1 MKEGDRMKQT
11 VVGILAHVDSGKT
24 TLSEA
29 LMYVSGAI
37 KKLGRVD
44 HKDSFLDNFQLE
56 RDRGITIFSKQ
67 AVMQYEDTRFT
78 LLDTPGH
85 VDFSAETERTLQVLD
100 YAILVVS
107 GTDGV
112 QSHTATLWKLLRKYR
127 VPCFV
132 FVNKMDMDG
141 AEKGRVLSDLKEKL
155 SDRCVDFSD
164 EKESLDENIA
174 LCDERLLEEYDKS
187 GIIDDKSILAAIE
200 KRRVFPCLFGSAL
213 KLDGVEEFL
222 RLLVRYTSEKH
233 YGDEFAARVYKISE
247 DKQGGRLTWMK
258 ITGGKL
264 KVRDILQSDRNKENE
279 KISQIRIYSG
289 EKYTAPDEAEGGT
302 VCAVTGI
309 SFTRPGDGLGT
320 ESDGVLPVLEPVLTY
335 SVRLPEEIDAHTAL
349 SKLRILEAEDPQLRV
364 VWNERHG
371 EIQMQLMGEIQLEI
385 LKSIIEDRF
394 GFSVGFGQGSI
405 IYKETIADT
414 VEGAGHFEPLRHYA
428 EVHLLLK
435 PLKRD
440 SGLIFRTECPED
452 ELDKNWQRLILTH
465 LYEKVHLGVLTG
477 SPITDIEIVLKA
489 GKAHPKH
496 TEGGDFRQATYRA
509 VRQGLRSAES
519 ILLEPV
525 FRFTLSVPAENIG
538 RAMNDITRMSGTFDP
553 PETDGDTA
561 VLTGTAP
568 VSEMRGYTKELMQYT
583 HGEGRLSTVF
593 KGYEPCHNA
602 EEVIAGIG
610 YDADSDL
617 DNTADSVFCSHGA
630 GHTVKWDE
638 APAHMHLPSVLQQ
651 KPTDTSSS
659 PSARDLSRYKSQ
671 KDIFALDKELM
682 SIFEKTYGPVRRKQY
697 SEPKRYKTV
706 EYDPKKK
713 KKNLPADFNGVEYV
727 LVDGYNV
734 IHAWDHLREMVA
746 EHMEVARNLLINTL
760 CNYQGYKKCE
770 LILVFDAYKIKGHQ
784 REVEKFN
791 NITIVYTKE
800 AETAD
805 MYIERASYK
814 LAKNNRVRVVTSDG
828 MEQLIILG
836 NGAIRV
842 SAREFFDEI
851 KAAEEEIRSI
861 ITGE

>member
-1 MKEGDRMKQT
+1 MKQT

-24 TLSEA
+24 TLSEGM
-29 LMYVSGAI
+29 MYISGAI

-67 AVMQYEDTRFT
+67 AVMRYDDTRFT

-107 GTDGV
+107 GTNGV
-112 QSHTATLWKLLRKYR
+112 QSHTVTLWRLLGKYR
-127 VPCFV
+127 IPCFI

-141 AEKGRVLSDLKEKL
+141 AEKDVVLADLKNKL
-155 SDRCVDFSD
+155 SERCVDFSD
-164 EKESLDENIA
+164 NPDALYENIA
-174 LCDERLLEEYDKS
+174 LCDERLLEEFDAS
-187 GIIDDKSILAAIE
+187 GIIGDKSIASAIE

-222 RLLVRYTSEKH
+222 RLLVRFTVAKR
-233 YGDEFAARVYKISE
+233 YGEEFAARVYKISE

-264 KVRDILQSDRNKENE
+264 KVRDILKSDRNTDNE
-279 KISQIRIYSG
+279 KVSQIRIYSG
-289 EKYTAPDEAEGGT
+289 EKFSAPDEVESGT

-309 SFTRPGDGLGT
+309 GFTRPGDGLGA
-320 ESDGVLPVLEPVLTY
+320 EGDGILPVLEPVLTY
-335 SVRLPEEIDAHTAL
+335 SVQLPEGIDAHTAL
-349 SKLRILEAEDPQLRV
+349 SKLRILEAEDPQLKV
-364 VWNERHG
+364 VWNERYG

-385 LKSIIEDRF
+385 LRSIIGERF

-405 IYKETIADT
+405 IYKETVADI
-414 VEGAGHFEPLRHYA
+414 VEGVGHFEPLRHYA

-440 SGLIFRTECPED
+440 SGLVFKTECPED
-452 ELDKNWQRLILTH
+452 DLDKNWQRLILTH
-465 LYEKVHLGVLTG
+465 LYEKTHLGVLTG
-477 SPITDIEIVLKA
+477 SPVTDIEIVLKA
-489 GKAHPKH
+489 GRAHPKH

-509 VRQGLRSAES
+509 VRQGLRSAQS
-519 ILLEPV
+519 LLLEPV

-553 PETDGDTA
+553 PETDGNTA
-561 VLTGTAP
+561 TLSGTAP
-568 VSEMRGYTKELMQYT
+568 VSEMRGYTKELIQYT
-583 HGEGRLSTVF
+583 HGAGRLSTAF

-602 EEVIAGIG
+602 EEVIAAIG

-638 APAHMHLPSVLQQ
+638 VPQHMHLPSVLRDKQAELS
-651 KPTDTSSS
+651 PAPSS
-659 PSARDLSRYKSQ
+659 RDLSRYKSQ

-682 SIFEKTYGPVRRKQY
+682 SIFEQTYGPVRRKQY

-734 IHAWDHLREMVA
+734 IHAWDHLRELVT

-784 REVEKFN
+784 REVEKFS

-842 SAREFFDEI
+842 SAREFYDAI
-851 KAAEEEIRSI
+851 KAAEEEIRKI
-861 ITGE
+861 IRQE

>member
-1 MKEGDRMKQT
+1 MKQT

-24 TLSEA
+24 TLSEGM
-29 LMYVSGAI
+29 MYISGAI

-67 AVMQYEDTRFT
+67 AIMQYDDTRFT

-107 GTDGV
+107 GTNGV
-112 QSHTATLWKLLRKYR
+112 QSHTVTLWRLLGKYR
-127 VPCFV
+127 IPCFI

-141 AEKGRVLSDLKEKL
+141 AEKDVVLADLKDKL
-155 SDRCVDFSD
+155 SERCVDFSD
-164 EKESLDENIA
+164 NPDALYENIA
-174 LCDERLLEEYDKS
+174 LCDERLLEEFDAS
-187 GIIDDKSILAAIE
+187 GIIGDKSIASAIE

-222 RLLVRYTSEKH
+222 RLLVRFTVAKR
-233 YGDEFAARVYKISE
+233 YGEEFAARVYKISE

-264 KVRDILQSDRNKENE
+264 KVRDILKSDRNADNE
-279 KISQIRIYSG
+279 KVSQIRIYSG
-289 EKYTAPDEAEGGT
+289 EKFSAPDEVESGT

-309 SFTRPGDGLGT
+309 GFTRPGDGLGA
-320 ESDGVLPVLEPVLTY
+320 EGDGILPVLEPVLTY
-335 SVRLPEEIDAHTAL
+335 SVQLPEGIDAHTAL
-349 SKLRILEAEDPQLRV
+349 SKLRILEAEDPQLKV
-364 VWNERHG
+364 VWNERYG

-385 LKSIIEDRF
+385 LRSIIGERF

-405 IYKETIADT
+405 IYKETVADI
-414 VEGAGHFEPLRHYA
+414 VEGVGHFEPLRHYA

-440 SGLIFRTECPED
+440 SGLVFKTECPED
-452 ELDKNWQRLILTH
+452 DLDKNWQRLILTH
-465 LYEKVHLGVLTG
+465 LYEKTHLGVLTG
-477 SPITDIEIVLKA
+477 SPVTDIEIVLKA

-509 VRQGLRSAES
+509 VRQGLRSAQS
-519 ILLEPV
+519 LLLEPV

-553 PETDGDTA
+553 PETDGNTA
-561 VLTGTAP
+561 TLSGTAP
-568 VSEMRGYTKELMQYT
+568 VSEMRGYTKELIHYT
-583 HGEGRLSTVF
+583 HGAGRLSTAF

-602 EEVIAGIG
+602 EEVIAAIG

-638 APAHMHLPSVLQQ
+638 VPQHMHLPSVLRDKQAELS
-651 KPTDTSSS
+651 PAPSS
-659 PSARDLSRYKSQ
+659 RDLSRYKSR

-682 SIFEKTYGPVRRKQY
+682 SIFEQTYGPVRRKQY

-734 IHAWDHLREMVA
+734 IHAWDHLRELVT

-784 REVEKFN
+784 REVEKFS

-800 AETAD
+800 TETAD

-842 SAREFFDEI
+842 SAREFYDEI
-851 KAAEEEIRSI
+851 KAAEEEIRKI
-861 ITGE
+861 IRQE